1 MSRNNSLNSIKDEID
16 KKVKIVVVS
25 KTRSKKEIL
34 DIYNKDHRDFG
45 ENKVQEILEKHEKLP
60 KDIRWHFIGHL
71 QTNKVKYIIP
81 FISLVHSVDSLKLL
95 EEINK
100 RAKAKNKI
108 IKCLIQV
115 KIANEESKYGFKI
128 NEISDVMNYASEL
141 EHILIKGLMGMA
153 TNTDNNNL
161 IDREFKLL
169 NTEFKKYK
177 SKIFNVLSMGMS
189 NDYILAISNESNML
203 RLGSIIWG
211 KKIIMKKKIFTANAP
226 AAIGPYSQAIL
237 SNETLY
243 CSGQIALDIDGNLQN
258 SNIEDETFQIFK
270 NINAI
275 LKEVN
280 MTFENIVKSTIFLK
294 NMDDF
299 STVNTVYAKHFK
311 STPPARETVE
321 VSRLPK
327 NVNIEISVIAVK

>member
-1 MSRNNSLNSIKDEID
+1 MSCKNSLTSIKDEID

-34 DIYNKDHRDFG
+34 GIYYKDHRDFG
-45 ENKVQEILEKHEKLP
+45 ENKVQEILEKYEKLP

-95 EEINK
+95 KEINK

-108 IKCLIQV
+108 INCLIQV

-161 IDREFKLL
+161 IDKEFKLL

-189 NDYILAISNESNML
+189 NDYKLAINNESNML
-203 RLGSIIWG
+203 RLGSII
-211 KKIIMKKKIFTANAP
+211 
-226 AAIGPYSQAIL
+226 
-237 SNETLY
+237 
-243 CSGQIALDIDGNLQN
+243 
-258 SNIEDETFQIFK
+258 
-270 NINAI
+270 
-275 LKEVN
+275 
-280 MTFENIVKSTIFLK
+280 FERK
-294 NMDDF
+294 
-299 STVNTVYAKHFK
+299 
-311 STPPARETVE
+311 
-321 VSRLPK
+321 
-327 NVNIEISVIAVK
+327 

>member
-34 DIYNKDHRDFG
+34 DIYNKNYRDFG

-81 FISLVHSVDSLKLL
+81 FISLIHSVDSLKLL
-95 EEINK
+95 KEINK
-100 RAKAKNKI
+100 RAKEKNKI
-108 IKCLIQV
+108 INCLIQV
-115 KIANEESKYGFKI
+115 KIANEENKYGFKI
-128 NEISDVMNYASEL
+128 NEISDVMSYASEL

-161 IDREFKLL
+161 IDKEFNLL

-189 NDYILAISNESNML
+189 NDYKLAISNESNMI
-203 RLGSIIWG
+203 RLGSIIFG
-211 KKIIMKKKIFTANAP
+211 VRK
-226 AAIGPYSQAIL
+226 
-237 SNETLY
+237 
-243 CSGQIALDIDGNLQN
+243 
-258 SNIEDETFQIFK
+258 
-270 NINAI
+270 
-275 LKEVN
+275 
-280 MTFENIVKSTIFLK
+280 
-294 NMDDF
+294 
-299 STVNTVYAKHFK
+299 
-311 STPPARETVE
+311 
-321 VSRLPK
+321 
-327 NVNIEISVIAVK
+327 

>member
-1 MSRNNSLNSIKDEID
+1 MSCNNSLNSIKDEID

-34 DIYNKDHRDFG
+34 GIYNKDHRDFG
-45 ENKVQEILEKHEKLP
+45 ENKVQEILEKYEKLP

-81 FISLVHSVDSLKLL
+81 FISLIHSVDSLKLL
-95 EEINK
+95 KEINK

-108 IKCLIQV
+108 INCLIQV

-161 IDREFKLL
+161 IDKEFKLL

-177 SKIFNVLSMGMS
+177 SKIFNILSMGMS
-189 NDYILAISNESNML
+189 NDYKLAINNDSNML
-203 RLGSIIWG
+203 RLGSII
-211 KKIIMKKKIFTANAP
+211 
-226 AAIGPYSQAIL
+226 
-237 SNETLY
+237 
-243 CSGQIALDIDGNLQN
+243 
-258 SNIEDETFQIFK
+258 
-270 NINAI
+270 
-275 LKEVN
+275 
-280 MTFENIVKSTIFLK
+280 FERK
-294 NMDDF
+294 
-299 STVNTVYAKHFK
+299 
-311 STPPARETVE
+311 
-321 VSRLPK
+321 
-327 NVNIEISVIAVK
+327 

>member
-1 MSRNNSLNSIKDEID
+1 MSHNNSLNSIKDEID

-45 ENKVQEILEKHEKLP
+45 ENKVQEILEKNEKLP

-81 FISLVHSVDSLKLL
+81 FISLIHSVDSLKLL
-95 EEINK
+95 KEINK
-100 RAKAKNKI
+100 RARAKNKI
-108 IKCLIQV
+108 INCLIQV

-141 EHILIKGLMGMA
+141 EHILVKGLMGMA

-161 IDREFKLL
+161 IDKEFKLL

-189 NDYILAISNESNML
+189 NDYKLAINNESNML
-203 RLGSIIWG
+203 RLGSII
-211 KKIIMKKKIFTANAP
+211 
-226 AAIGPYSQAIL
+226 
-237 SNETLY
+237 
-243 CSGQIALDIDGNLQN
+243 
-258 SNIEDETFQIFK
+258 
-270 NINAI
+270 
-275 LKEVN
+275 
-280 MTFENIVKSTIFLK
+280 FERK
-294 NMDDF
+294 
-299 STVNTVYAKHFK
+299 
-311 STPPARETVE
+311 
-321 VSRLPK
+321 
-327 NVNIEISVIAVK
+327 

>member
-1 MSRNNSLNSIKDEID
+1 MSCNNSLNSIKDEIN

-34 DIYNKDHRDFG
+34 GIYNKDHRDFG
-45 ENKVQEILEKHEKLP
+45 ENKVQEILEKYEKLP

-81 FISLVHSVDSLKLL
+81 FISLIHSVDSLKLL
-95 EEINK
+95 KEINK

-108 IKCLIQV
+108 INCLIQV

-128 NEISDVMNYASEL
+128 NEISDVMNYASKL

-161 IDREFKLL
+161 IDKEFKLL

-189 NDYILAISNESNML
+189 NDYKLAINNESNML
-203 RLGSIIWG
+203 RLGSII
-211 KKIIMKKKIFTANAP
+211 
-226 AAIGPYSQAIL
+226 
-237 SNETLY
+237 
-243 CSGQIALDIDGNLQN
+243 
-258 SNIEDETFQIFK
+258 
-270 NINAI
+270 
-275 LKEVN
+275 
-280 MTFENIVKSTIFLK
+280 FERK
-294 NMDDF
+294 
-299 STVNTVYAKHFK
+299 
-311 STPPARETVE
+311 
-321 VSRLPK
+321 
-327 NVNIEISVIAVK
+327 

>member
-34 DIYNKDHRDFG
+34 DIYNKKHRDFG
-45 ENKVQEILEKHEKLP
+45 ENKVQEILEKHEELP

-161 IDREFKLL
+161 INREFKLL

-203 RLGSIIWG
+203 RLGSII
-211 KKIIMKKKIFTANAP
+211 
-226 AAIGPYSQAIL
+226 
-237 SNETLY
+237 
-243 CSGQIALDIDGNLQN
+243 
-258 SNIEDETFQIFK
+258 
-270 NINAI
+270 
-275 LKEVN
+275 
-280 MTFENIVKSTIFLK
+280 FEGRK
-294 NMDDF
+294 
-299 STVNTVYAKHFK
+299 
-311 STPPARETVE
+311 
-321 VSRLPK
+321 
-327 NVNIEISVIAVK
+327 

>member
-1 MSRNNSLNSIKDEID
+1 MSCNNSLNSIKDEID

-34 DIYNKDHRDFG
+34 GIYNKDHRDFG
-45 ENKVQEILEKHEKLP
+45 ENKVQEILEKYEKLP

-81 FISLVHSVDSLKLL
+81 FISLIHSVDSLKLL
-95 EEINK
+95 KEINK

-108 IKCLIQV
+108 INCLIQV

-128 NEISDVMNYASEL
+128 NEISDVMSYASEL

-161 IDREFKLL
+161 IDKEFKLL

-189 NDYILAISNESNML
+189 NDYKLAINNESNML
-203 RLGSIIWG
+203 RLGSII
-211 KKIIMKKKIFTANAP
+211 
-226 AAIGPYSQAIL
+226 
-237 SNETLY
+237 
-243 CSGQIALDIDGNLQN
+243 
-258 SNIEDETFQIFK
+258 
-270 NINAI
+270 
-275 LKEVN
+275 
-280 MTFENIVKSTIFLK
+280 FERK
-294 NMDDF
+294 
-299 STVNTVYAKHFK
+299 
-311 STPPARETVE
+311 
-321 VSRLPK
+321 
-327 NVNIEISVIAVK
+327 

>member
-1 MSRNNSLNSIKDEID
+1 MSRNNSLNSIKNEIS

-34 DIYNKDHRDFG
+34 GIYNKDHRDFG

-81 FISLVHSVDSLKLL
+81 FISLIHSVDSLKLL
-95 EEINK
+95 KEINK

-108 IKCLIQV
+108 INCLIQV

-161 IDREFKLL
+161 IDKEFKLL
-169 NTEFKKYK
+169 NSEFKKYK

-189 NDYILAISNESNML
+189 NDYKLAINNESNML
-203 RLGSIIWG
+203 RLGSII
-211 KKIIMKKKIFTANAP
+211 
-226 AAIGPYSQAIL
+226 
-237 SNETLY
+237 
-243 CSGQIALDIDGNLQN
+243 
-258 SNIEDETFQIFK
+258 
-270 NINAI
+270 
-275 LKEVN
+275 
-280 MTFENIVKSTIFLK
+280 FERK
-294 NMDDF
+294 
-299 STVNTVYAKHFK
+299 
-311 STPPARETVE
+311 
-321 VSRLPK
+321 
-327 NVNIEISVIAVK
+327 

>member
-1 MSRNNSLNSIKDEID
+1 MSCNNSLNSIKDEID

-60 KDIRWHFIGHL
+60 NDIRWHFIGHL

-95 EEINK
+95 KEINK

-108 IKCLIQV
+108 INCLIQV

-203 RLGSIIWG
+203 RLGSII
-211 KKIIMKKKIFTANAP
+211 
-226 AAIGPYSQAIL
+226 
-237 SNETLY
+237 
-243 CSGQIALDIDGNLQN
+243 
-258 SNIEDETFQIFK
+258 
-270 NINAI
+270 
-275 LKEVN
+275 
-280 MTFENIVKSTIFLK
+280 FERK
-294 NMDDF
+294 
-299 STVNTVYAKHFK
+299 
-311 STPPARETVE
+311 
-321 VSRLPK
+321 
-327 NVNIEISVIAVK
+327 

>member
-81 FISLVHSVDSLKLL
+81 FISLIHSVDSLKLL
-95 EEINK
+95 KEINK

-108 IKCLIQV
+108 INCLIQV

-161 IDREFKLL
+161 IDKEFKLL

-189 NDYILAISNESNML
+189 NDYKLAISNESNML
-203 RLGSIIWG
+203 RIGSIIFDR
-211 KKIIMKKKIFTANAP
+211 K
-226 AAIGPYSQAIL
+226 
-237 SNETLY
+237 
-243 CSGQIALDIDGNLQN
+243 
-258 SNIEDETFQIFK
+258 
-270 NINAI
+270 
-275 LKEVN
+275 
-280 MTFENIVKSTIFLK
+280 
-294 NMDDF
+294 
-299 STVNTVYAKHFK
+299 
-311 STPPARETVE
+311 
-321 VSRLPK
+321 
-327 NVNIEISVIAVK
+327 

>member
-1 MSRNNSLNSIKDEID
+1 MSCNNSLNSIKDEID

-34 DIYNKDHRDFG
+34 GIYNKDHRDFG
-45 ENKVQEILEKHEKLP
+45 ENKVQEILEKYEKLP

-95 EEINK
+95 KEINK
-100 RAKAKNKI
+100 RARAKNKI

-161 IDREFKLL
+161 IDKEFKLL
-169 NTEFKKYK
+169 NSEFKKYK

-189 NDYILAISNESNML
+189 NDYKLAINNESNML
-203 RLGSIIWG
+203 RLGSII
-211 KKIIMKKKIFTANAP
+211 
-226 AAIGPYSQAIL
+226 
-237 SNETLY
+237 
-243 CSGQIALDIDGNLQN
+243 
-258 SNIEDETFQIFK
+258 
-270 NINAI
+270 
-275 LKEVN
+275 
-280 MTFENIVKSTIFLK
+280 FERK
-294 NMDDF
+294 
-299 STVNTVYAKHFK
+299 
-311 STPPARETVE
+311 
-321 VSRLPK
+321 
-327 NVNIEISVIAVK
+327 

>member
-60 KDIRWHFIGHL
+60 NDISWHFIGHL
-71 QTNKVKYIIP
+71 QTNKVKNIIP

-95 EEINK
+95 KEINK

-108 IKCLIQV
+108 INCLIQV

-128 NEISDVMNYASEL
+128 NEISDVMSYASEL

-161 IDREFKLL
+161 IDKEFKLL

-189 NDYILAISNESNML
+189 NDYKLAISNESNMI
-203 RLGSIIWG
+203 RLGSL
-211 KKIIMKKKIFTANAP
+211 IFG
-226 AAIGPYSQAIL
+226 IR
-237 SNETLY
+237 
-243 CSGQIALDIDGNLQN
+243 
-258 SNIEDETFQIFK
+258 K
-270 NINAI
+270 
-275 LKEVN
+275 
-280 MTFENIVKSTIFLK
+280 
-294 NMDDF
+294 
-299 STVNTVYAKHFK
+299 
-311 STPPARETVE
+311 
-321 VSRLPK
+321 
-327 NVNIEISVIAVK
+327 

>member
-1 MSRNNSLNSIKDEID
+1 MSCNNSLNSIKDEID

-34 DIYNKDHRDFG
+34 GIYNKDHRDFG
-45 ENKVQEILEKHEKLP
+45 ENKMQEILEKYEKLP

-81 FISLVHSVDSLKLL
+81 FISLIHSVDSLKLL
-95 EEINK
+95 KEINK

-108 IKCLIQV
+108 INCLIQV

-161 IDREFKLL
+161 IDKEFKLL

-189 NDYILAISNESNML
+189 NDYKLAINNESNML
-203 RLGSIIWG
+203 RLGSII
-211 KKIIMKKKIFTANAP
+211 
-226 AAIGPYSQAIL
+226 
-237 SNETLY
+237 
-243 CSGQIALDIDGNLQN
+243 
-258 SNIEDETFQIFK
+258 
-270 NINAI
+270 
-275 LKEVN
+275 
-280 MTFENIVKSTIFLK
+280 FERK
-294 NMDDF
+294 
-299 STVNTVYAKHFK
+299 
-311 STPPARETVE
+311 
-321 VSRLPK
+321 
-327 NVNIEISVIAVK
+327 